1 MSGHTACGQ
10 YVQEM
15 GLHNKLGNGHIKFNI
30 TKVIIIP
37 VSVKKTTF
45 IKLAFDFKSL
55 KWSIGYM

>member
-55 KWSIGYM
+55 K